1 MMPNVITL
9 QPKVFISH
17 KQEDSVSARFV
28 RNELLKYKV
37 DAYLDLLDQDMD
49 DDAKKL
55 TEHLKRQ
62 MNKCSDL
69 LVVMSRKTHKSWWV
83 PFEIGMAAHKDLPT
97 VTYLKEFVDVPEYLS
112 FWPYLKD
119 DSEVG
124 LYARD
129 VKRRFNGELQESATA
144 ASESFSIDS
153 YSRLRSSRT
162 TSAFYESLGR
172 SLSLHRIA
180 EKNAR

>member
-1 MMPNVITL
+1 MPNVITL

-37 DAYLDLLDQDMD
+37 DAYLDLLDPDMD

-69 LVVMSRKTHKSWWV
+69 LVVMSHKTHRSWWV

-119 DSEVG
+119 DSEIGV
-124 LYARD
+124 YARG
-129 VKRRFNGELQESATA
+129 VQRRFSRILQESVTA
-144 ASESFSIDS
+144 ASESFGMDS

-162 TSAFYESLGR
+162 TNAFYESLDQ
-172 SLSLHRIA
+172 SLRVHRIA
-180 EKNAR
+180 EKYTR

>member
-1 MMPNVITL
+1 
-9 QPKVFISH
+9 
-17 KQEDSVSARFV
+17 
-28 RNELLKYKV
+28 
-37 DAYLDLLDQDMD
+37 
-49 DDAKKL
+49 
-55 TEHLKRQ
+55 
-62 MNKCSDL
+62 
-69 LVVMSRKTHKSWWV
+69 
-83 PFEIGMAAHKDLPT
+83 MAAHKDLPT

-144 ASESFSIDS
+144 ASESFSMDS

>member
-62 MNKCSDL
+62 MNK
-69 LVVMSRKTHKSWWV
+69 W
-83 PFEIGMAAHKDLPT
+83 G
-97 VTYLKEFVDVPEYLS
+97 S
-112 FWPYLKD
+112 F
-119 DSEVG
+119 
-124 LYARD
+124 
-129 VKRRFNGELQESATA
+129 
-144 ASESFSIDS
+144 
-153 YSRLRSSRT
+153 
-162 TSAFYESLGR
+162 
-172 SLSLHRIA
+172 
-180 EKNAR
+180 

>member
-1 MMPNVITL
+1 MMSLVIKL

-17 KQEDSVSARFV
+17 KQEDTFSARFV

-37 DAYLDLLDQDMD
+37 DAYLDLLDPDMD

-69 LVVMSRKTHKSWWV
+69 LVVMSHKTHRSWWV

-119 DSEVG
+119 DSEIG

-129 VKRRFNGELQESATA
+129 VIKRFNGELQESVTA
-144 ASESFSIDS
+144 ASESFELDS
-153 YSRLRSSRT
+153 YSRLRSSSST
-162 TSAFYESLGR
+162 AAFYENLGKSLR
-172 SLSLHRIA
+172 VHRIY
-180 EKNAR
+180 EKYAR

>member
-69 LVVMSRKTHKSWWV
+69 LVVMSHKTHRSWWV

-119 DSEVG
+119 DSEIGV
-124 LYARD
+124 YARG
-129 VKRRFNGELQESATA
+129 VQRRFSRILQESVTA
-144 ASESFSIDS
+144 ASESFGMDS

-162 TSAFYESLGR
+162 TNAFYESLDQ
-172 SLSLHRIA
+172 SLRVHRIA
-180 EKNAR
+180 EKYTR